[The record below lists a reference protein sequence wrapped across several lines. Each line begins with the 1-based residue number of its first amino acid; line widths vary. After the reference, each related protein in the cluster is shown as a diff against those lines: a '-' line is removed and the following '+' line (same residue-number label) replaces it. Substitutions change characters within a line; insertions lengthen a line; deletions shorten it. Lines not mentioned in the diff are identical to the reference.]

1 MSSGAGT
8 QLEDLM
14 EPLYPCCAGLDVH
27 KDSVVACVRRVGK
40 AGRATKEIRTFG
52 TTTAEL
58 LALVDWLGQEG
69 VTHAA
74 MESTG
79 VYWKPV
85 FNILEGHAEVILVN
99 AQHIKQ
105 VPGRKTDVKDCEWL
119 AQLLQHGLLKASFVP
134 PAPTRELRDLTRH
147 RTQLVRQAASV
158 SNRIQKVLEDANI
171 KLGSVASD
179 VLGESGR
186 DMLQAIIAGETD
198 PDTLAKLAR
207 GRMRAKIPAL
217 RLALRGRVTDHH
229 RFLLQLLLDQLGS
242 LEGLIGRLGAR
253 IEEAVA
259 PSAEA
264 VERLRTIPGVN
275 QRIAE
280 TVLAEVGTRM
290 EQFPTAGH
298 LASWAG
304 MCPGNNESAGKRR
317 SGKTT
322 KGDRWLRGMLVQ
334 AAWAASHTKETY
346 LATKYHS
353 LSRRRGRKRALV
365 AVGHKILII
374 IYNVLKHD
382 VPYKELGGDFLNRLE
397 PARMTRQLVRRLEK
411 LGHRVTLD
419 VQPT

>member
-1 MSSGAGT
+1 
-8 QLEDLM
+8 M

-27 KDSVVACVRRVGK
+27 KDSVVACVRRVEDS
-40 AGRATKEIRTFG
+40 GRATKQIRTFG
-52 TTTAEL
+52 TTTGEL
-58 LALVDWLGQEG
+58 LALVDWLQREG

-85 FNILEGHAEVILVN
+85 FNLLEGHAEVILVN

-134 PAPTRELRDLTRH
+134 PATTRELCDLTRQ

-158 SNRIQKVLEDANI
+158 ANRVQKVLEDANI
-171 KLGSVASD
+171 KLGSVATD

-186 DMLQAIIAGETD
+186 DMLRAMIAGETD
-198 PDTLAKLAR
+198 PQTLAKLAR
-207 GRMRAKIPAL
+207 GRLRAKIPAL
-217 RLALRGRVTDHH
+217 KLALQGRVTDHH
-229 RFLLQLLLDQLGS
+229 RFLLQLLLDQLRS
-242 LEGLIGRLGAR
+242 LEELIGRLGAR
-253 IEEAVA
+253 IEEALSSCA
-259 PSAEA
+259 GA

-275 QRIAE
+275 QRVAE

-317 SGKTT
+317 SGQTT
-322 KGDRWLRGMLVQ
+322 KGDRWLRAMLVQ
-334 AAWAASHTKETY
+334 AAWAASHTKDTY
-346 LATKYHS
+346 LSAKYRS
-353 LSRRRGRKRALV
+353 LSRRKGRKRALV
-365 AVGHKILII
+365 AVGHKILTI
-374 IYNVLKHD
+374 IYNVLKYD
-382 VPYKELGGDFLNRLE
+382 LPYSELGGDFLDRLE
-397 PARMTRQLVRRLEK
+397 PERVTRQLVRRLEK
-411 LGHRVTLD
+411 MGHRVTLEAR
-419 VQPT
+419 PA